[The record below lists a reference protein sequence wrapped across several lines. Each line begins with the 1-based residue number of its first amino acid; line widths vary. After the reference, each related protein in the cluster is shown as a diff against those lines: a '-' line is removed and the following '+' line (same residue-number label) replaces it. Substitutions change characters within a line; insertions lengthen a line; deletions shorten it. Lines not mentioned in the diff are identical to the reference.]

1 MIDPFIPV
9 IVAGGTILLVM
20 LVFLGV
26 QLYIT
31 LAELRRTLVKAN
43 RVLDDAGVISDAVVK
58 IPALLSAFLGQTG
71 KGVMDKLLPA
81 ERKKKE
87 T

>member
-9 IVAGGTILLVM
+9 FIAGGTILLVM

-31 LAELRRTLVKAN
+31 LAELRKTLVKAN

-58 IPALLSAFLGQTG
+58 IPALLSAFLGQAG
-71 KGVMDKLLPA
+71 KGVMDKLA
-81 ERKKKE
+81 RGKIRE
-87 T
+87 